1 VTRNAALRIRAEYD
15 RNTLQ
20 HTPHTATHCQT
31 LQHIKVYGQSMA
43 SGTRLPNEPQ
53 RPRTGSP
60 EESVNQLDNV
70 CSTRLARDYGEE
82 VGNLSV
88 RQ

>member
-1 VTRNAALRIRAEYD
+1 
-15 RNTLQ
+15 
-20 HTPHTATHCQT
+20 
-31 LQHIKVYGQSMA
+31 MA